1 MVRMAGRHL
10 VVIGLA
16 VCAACAPGAKAP
28 STAQV
33 RAEVEVL
40 ARDTLSKLD
49 RAMPEPP
56 RCSPGWAE
64 SSAGYVVAAAEW
76 AMQAGLGP
84 GDQIVAIGGATVAT
98 SEERMR
104 AYGRVPEG
112 SPLTLT
118 VLRRGEPVALAL
130 PCSYRPEL
138 FRAERRTLE
147 AASRADWDGCI
158 AAARNARALAGF
170 TAYPNVI
177 WEHACTRAK
186 TLSMASPGGRDF
198 VALSYETAQLLLRDS
213 RQVPGGTAHVGETI
227 RRIADD
233 LRQSGSSDLADA
245 LESQLQATLASVP
258 RLHLTWVD
266 NSAGEDGFLVERR
279 DGRQDPYLPLAR
291 LGPNTVTYV
300 DTAVQVG
307 VTYCYRVR
315 AFHASSASGPSNEAC
330 AMPRPTTSGGGQ

>member
-1 MVRMAGRHL
+1 VARMARWHL
-10 VVIGLA
+10 TVIGLA
-16 VCAACAPGAKAP
+16 VCAACAPVANAP
-28 STAQV
+28 STPQA
-33 RAEVEVL
+33 RAEVEAL

-76 AMQAGLGP
+76 ATQAGLRP
-84 GDQIVAIGGATVAT
+84 GDQIVAIGGAKVAT

-104 AYGRVPEG
+104 AYAQAPTG
-112 SPLTLT
+112 SALALT

-138 FRAERRTLE
+138 FRAERLTLE
-147 AASRADWDGCI
+147 AASRAEWDGCI
-158 AAARNARALAGF
+158 AAARNARELAGF

-186 TLSMASPGGRDF
+186 TLSMASPDGQDF

-213 RQVPGGTAHVGETI
+213 RQVPGGTAQVRETV

-233 LRQSGSSDLADA
+233 LRRSGSSDLADA
-245 LESQLQATLASVP
+245 LDSQFQATMASLP
-258 RLHLTWVD
+258 RLHLTWAD

-279 DGRQDPYLPLAR
+279 DGRQEPYLPLAR

-307 VTYCYRVR
+307 VSYCYRVR
-315 AFHASSASGPSNEAC
+315 AFKASSYSNPSNEAC
-330 AMPRPTTSGGGQ
+330 AMPQPTTSGGGQ